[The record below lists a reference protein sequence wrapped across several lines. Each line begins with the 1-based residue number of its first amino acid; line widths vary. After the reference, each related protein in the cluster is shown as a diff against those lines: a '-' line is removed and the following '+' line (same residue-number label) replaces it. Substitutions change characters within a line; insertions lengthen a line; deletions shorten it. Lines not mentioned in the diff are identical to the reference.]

1 MAVLTVKPI
10 HDPVRNSETPDEQ
23 TYVLGWRIRTNSEF
37 DDATVVKAGLFAAF
51 GVQLG
56 APLAQ
61 NVLAACVSIDPV
73 QHAPKFW
80 TCTATFSTKRE
91 LATNPLN
98 DPPDIEWETQTFQK
112 VVEKDIDGYAILNSA
127 GDPYNPPP
135 VAEFSSPV
143 AIVRANTLATPSFL
157 LSYRN
162 VVNSDTFTIDGESVQ
177 PGYAMATRI
186 RVTRGKVRNAQAF
199 RKVSFALVLIEPDDP
214 DGHQLSLLD
223 AGFRALN
230 EEAPPE
236 PEVIENA
243 EEPVLLDGMGAV
255 LANPAPDG
263 SNAIFNPY
271 IIRRSAVFGGN
282 LPGCI

>member
-10 HDPVRNSETPDEQ
+10 HGPVRNTETPEEQ
-23 TYVLGWRIRTNSEF
+23 TYVLGWRVRTDNPY

-51 GVQLG
+51 AVQLG

-61 NVLAACVSIDPV
+61 NILAHCVSIDPV

-80 TCTATFSTKRE
+80 TVTATFSTKRE
-91 LATNPLN
+91 LDTNPLN
-98 DPPDIEWETQTFQK
+98 DPPEIEWETQTFQK
-112 VVEKDIDGYAILNSA
+112 VIEKDIDGNAILNSA
-127 GDPYNPPP
+127 GNPYNPPP
-135 VAEFSSPV
+135 TGEFSSPV

-162 VVNSDTFTIDGESVQ
+162 VVNSDTFEIDGETIQ

-186 RVTRGKVRNAQAF
+186 RCTREKVRNTYSF

-223 AGFRALN
+223 AGFRAIGDDGLEVT
-230 EEAPPE
+230 EE
-236 PEVIENA
+236 A
-243 EEPVLLDGMGAV
+243 EEPVLLDGAGAV

-263 SNAIFNPY
+263 SNAVFNPY
-271 IIRRSAVFGGN
+271 IIRRSAVFAGN